1 MENIRNLIGL
11 AKNGNEQAMMKLI
24 KQFEPLF
31 IKLSTKY
38 SNRIDE
44 DCYQELSVKFILA
57 VNKFDLDKF
66 EKK

>member
-1 MENIRNLIGL
+1 MYTLICL
-11 AKNGNEQAMMKLI
+11 AKNGDEQAMIKLI
-24 KQFEPLF
+24 KQFDPLL

-57 VNKFDLDKF
+57 VNKFDLKRF
-66 EKK
+66 KKK